1 MKQRLITVIATFL
14 VMSQCGLVSTAATA
28 KYHEETAYA
37 GADVKL
43 YMVNYTSGNY
53 FSYRNDTE
61 EKLLRLATSSAL
73 ISSSV
78 DFTLDYNGWN
88 LSEDLDFTAGGAAMF
103 TIWLQGSRDARG
115 LRLGAEVR
123 AENGNRSCGRSDT
136 LVNLGTGPAP
146 FEVTVPLTSSQL
158 KKDENLM
165 ATVYIDYLGLPL
177 TLDMLTGGDR
187 SRTVLPVENYVK
199 LTMDLEVNDTRMAV
213 TFQADAEG
221 PFSAAFLG
229 KMEVH
234 DYNLTGP
241 TKPKSIVRATM
252 ADLLGIWSYGKDNA
266 RKGEYVFEASYDV
279 APGQQLKDKIT
290 FKITKT
296 TDEIVSSTIWFVVAL
311 LVIMVVLVLCIVLIR
326 RRRTAA

>member
-1 MKQRLITVIATFL
+1 MKERLFAL
-14 VMSQCGLVSTAATA
+14 VTAVLVLSQCGLVTTGAATE
-28 KYHEETAYA
+28 YHKETAYA
-37 GADVKL
+37 RADVTL
-43 YMVNYTSGNY
+43 YMVNYTNGNHL
-53 FSYRNDTE
+53 SYRNNTE
-61 EKLLRLATSSAL
+61 EKLLRLATGAAL

-88 LSEDLDFTAGGAAMF
+88 LTEDLNFTTGGTAMF

-136 LVNLGTGPAP
+136 IVSLGTGPAP
-146 FEVTVPLTSSQL
+146 FEVTVPLTSYQL
-158 KKDENLM
+158 MAEENLR

-177 TLDMLTGGDR
+177 TVDMLTGGDR

-199 LTMDLEVNDTRMAV
+199 LTMDLEVNVTKMAV

-221 PFSAAFLG
+221 PFSAAFYG
-229 KMEVH
+229 RMEVH

-241 TKPKSIVRATM
+241 TEPKTILRASM

-266 RKGEYVFEASYDV
+266 KKGKYVFEASYDV
-279 APGQQLKDKIT
+279 TSGQQLKDQIT
-290 FKITKT
+290 FEITKT
-296 TDEIVSSTIWFVVAL
+296 TDEISSSTIWFVVAL
-311 LVIMVVLVLCIVLIR
+311 LVIIVALVLCIALIR
-326 RRRTAA
+326 RRRRAG